1 MKKWMLVCCCERDIE
16 TPEFFDTKEEA
27 QEAMCKDF
35 AEILGLT
42 VEEAKKIMLKGH
54 DVNEYA
60 RICEDYAWSDRH
72 VPCDWKIFNIV
83 GRV

>member
-1 MKKWMLVCCCERDIE
+1 MLVCCCERDIE
-16 TPEFFDTKEEA
+16 TPEFFDTKEKA

-35 AEILGLT
+35 AEMIGWT
-42 VEEAKKIMLKGH
+42 TDEAKKVMLNGH

-60 RICEDYAWSDRH
+60 QIFEDYAWSDRH

>member
-16 TPEFFDTKEEA
+16 TPEFFDTKGEA

-35 AEILGLT
+35 ACMLGLT
-42 VEEAKKIMLKGH
+42 SEEVKKIMFKGH
-54 DVNEYA
+54 NVDEDA
-60 RICEDYAWSDRH
+60 SIFEDYAWADKHIS
-72 VPCDWKIFNIV
+72 CDWKIFNIV